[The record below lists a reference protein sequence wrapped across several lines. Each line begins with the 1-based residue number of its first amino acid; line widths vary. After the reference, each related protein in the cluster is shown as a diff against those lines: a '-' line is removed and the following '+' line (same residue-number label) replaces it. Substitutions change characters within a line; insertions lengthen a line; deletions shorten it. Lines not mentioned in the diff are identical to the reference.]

1 MVFGRGVV
9 VPKPCLL
16 RDNLG
21 FSLETSRKMSLKWVY
36 VRRAIH
42 AHVAGTPSR
51 INKRLVYLEIAF
63 HHGVD
68 RKGRIRQFSTFPTQ
82 ALAHRR
88 I

>member
-1 MVFGRGVV
+1 MVCGRGVV
-9 VPKPCLL
+9 VPKPCRL

-21 FSLETSRKMSLKWVY
+21 VLREISRKMKLKRVY
-36 VRRAIH
+36 VRRAIR
-42 AHVAGTPSR
+42 ARVAGTPSR

-63 HHGVD
+63 HHGID
-68 RKGRIRQFSTFPTQ
+68 RERRIRQFSTFPTQ